1 MQKEEKTFLNK
12 EEAIRVAQIYNNTI
26 HCFINP
32 SFGIVGATWDIEDFK
47 DTLNKAKT
55 IEVGGSMCRSM
66 KHAIAL
72 RTEND
77 LYFFEHNEKELERLL
92 KEKGVE

>member
-1 MQKEEKTFLNK
+1 MEEEKIVLNG
-12 EEAIRVAQIYNNTI
+12 EEAIRIAQFYNNTI

-77 LYFFEHNEKELERLL
+77 LYFFEHNEEKLKKLL
-92 KEKGVE
+92 KERGIE